1 MKNKNKTTIHKG
13 GNLLNPEVE
22 KLISYIEFNR
32 KLLNPITIILL
43 VITLIELC
51 LKEKMLIYIQK

>member
-22 KLISYIEFNR
+22 KKIISHIEFNR
-32 KLLNPITIILL
+32 KLLNPITTILL
-43 VITLIELC
+43 VIKLIE
-51 LKEKMLIYIQK
+51 I